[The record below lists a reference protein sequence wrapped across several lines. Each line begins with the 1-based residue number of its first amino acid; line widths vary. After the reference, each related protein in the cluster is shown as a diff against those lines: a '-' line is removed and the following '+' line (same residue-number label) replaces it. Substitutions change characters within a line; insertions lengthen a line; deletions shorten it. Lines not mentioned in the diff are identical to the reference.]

1 MLKNMSMELM
11 MSNKIFFTFVL
22 SLGFV
27 GCASVPKAD
36 QNAPALVK

>member
-1 MLKNMSMELM
+1 MSMELM
-11 MSNKIFFTFVL
+11 MSNKIFFTLVL

-36 QNAPALVK
+36 QNASALVE